1 MKRSPALKCSASG
14 RTDPAV
20 RRAGA
25 ARGAS
30 YSAVVTTSIYDVFTP
45 GKATTLTYVDRTHKN
60 VAADLRVF
68 LRRGGKF
75 ISVVGP
81 TKMGK
86 TVLVEREAL
95 SAVVIQ
101 GQSIRH
107 VNNLWS
113 RLAAFFE
120 VPVAATAGKV
130 VSNKAKWGFF
140 TKFGI
145 PGVTAGGD
153 IGGEHSV
160 DKSKTYNTEVY
171 ADQVLPELVEKLR
184 AAGQLVTIVLDD
196 FHFIPEQTRREVIQA
211 LKPLAH
217 KGASVVIIT
226 LPHRRSEA
234 SRLVKDVGG
243 RTETIEVEPWSEDDL
258 ALIAKKGFDE
268 LDVEDPERLGDL
280 MAAESYGSPQ
290 IMQQF
295 CLELCERVNGVE
307 RGDSAGTS
315 LRAPDDWLAFWRLV
329 RDEDSS
335 DWLSKLDSGPKE
347 RGQSRKRHELKSGL
361 QLDGYGVV
369 LVALR
374 ALGPRLS
381 ISLDELNAEIAR
393 QLVSKKASA
402 LGVATKLGHM
412 STIAAKSLD
421 ASPPEIEDEDDE
433 VQDPATGSPQPVFE
447 YVAEREEIHILE
459 PYLAY
464 TLKWHSDLLLGPAA
478 S

>member
-1 MKRSPALKCSASG
+1 MA
-14 RTDPAV
+14 
-20 RRAGA
+20 
-25 ARGAS
+25 
-30 YSAVVTTSIYDVFTP
+30 TSIYDVFTP

-60 VAADLRVF
+60 VAADLRVS
-68 LRRGGKF
+68 LKRGGKF

-86 TVLVEREAL
+86 TVLVEREAPT
-95 SAVVIQ
+95 AVVIQ
-101 GQSIRH
+101 GQSIRQ
-107 VNNLWS
+107 VNDLWS
-113 RLAAFFE
+113 RLASFFE
-120 VPVAATAGKV
+120 VPVATTAGKV
-130 VSNKAKWGFF
+130 VGNKAKWGFF
-140 TKFGI
+140 GKFGI
-145 PGVTAGGD
+145 PAFSAGGD

-160 DKSKTYNTEVY
+160 DRSKSHNTEVY

-243 RTETIEVEPWSEDDL
+243 RTETIEVEPWSDDDL
-258 ALIAKKGFDE
+258 ALIAQKGFGE
-268 LDVEDPERLGDL
+268 LHVDDPAQLGER
-280 MAAESYGSPQ
+280 MASESYGSPQ
-290 IMQQF
+290 IMQQL
-295 CLELCERVNGVE
+295 CLELCERANNVE
-307 RGDSAGTS
+307 NALSTRFT
-315 LRAPDDWLAFWRLV
+315 LQAPADWASFWRLV

-347 RGQSRKRHELKSGL
+347 RGQTRNRHRLNSGL
-361 QLDGYGVV
+361 DLDGYGVL

-374 ALGPRLS
+374 ALGPKLS

-393 QLVSKKASA
+393 QLVSKKTSS
-402 LGVATKLGHM
+402 LGIVTKLGHM

-421 ASPPEIEDEDDE
+421 ASAPEVELEDDE
-433 VQDPATGSPQPVFE
+433 IQDPAAGSAQPVFE

-464 TLKWHSDLLLGPAA
+464 TLKWHSDELLGPGA
-478 S
+478 

>member
-1 MKRSPALKCSASG
+1 M
-14 RTDPAV
+14 
-20 RRAGA
+20 
-25 ARGAS
+25 
-30 YSAVVTTSIYDVFTP
+30 
-45 GKATTLTYVDRTHKN
+45 
-60 VAADLRVF
+60 
-68 LRRGGKF
+68 
-75 ISVVGP
+75 
-81 TKMGK
+81 
-86 TVLVEREAL
+86 
-95 SAVVIQ
+95 
-101 GQSIRH
+101 
-107 VNNLWS
+107 
-113 RLAAFFE
+113 
-120 VPVAATAGKV
+120 
-130 VSNKAKWGFF
+130 
-140 TKFGI
+140 
-145 PGVTAGGD
+145 
-153 IGGEHSV
+153 
-160 DKSKTYNTEVY
+160 
-171 ADQVLPELVEKLR
+171 
-184 AAGQLVTIVLDD
+184 LDD

-258 ALIAKKGFDE
+258 ALIARKGFDE
-268 LDVEDPERLGDL
+268 LGVNDPLNLGSQL
-280 MAAESYGSPQ
+280 AAESYGSPQ
-290 IMQQF
+290 IMQQL
-295 CLELCERVNGVE
+295 CLELCERINGVE
-307 RGDSAGTS
+307 RAASSSLA
-315 LRAPDDWLAFWRLV
+315 LRAPEDWRAFWRLV

-347 RGQSRKRHELKSGL
+347 RGQSRKRHKLKSGL
-361 QLDGYGVV
+361 ELDGYGVI

-374 ALGPRLS
+374 DLGPKLS

-421 ASPPEIEDEDDE
+421 ASPPEIEDEDEE

-464 TLKWHSDLLLGPAA
+464 TLKWHSDELLGSA
-478 S
+478 SA